1 MMGKYFPFLF
11 SRERK
16 QTTFAFTIH
25 KTTHQTTMQIN
36 TPKTCY
42 NQPMALYT
50 DTTHDHE
57 YTFYRE
63 TTPNKDLYNTLL
75 KEERESPVTTTYTTV
90 RDLAVFT
97 PYRLILEDTQG
108 IGNKKERL
116 TIPYT
121 QILAWATENAGKTGL
136 SGELVIWT
144 RLGTFKINLRK
155 GIDIDRLDR
164 ILSIAIFR

>member
-1 MMGKYFPFLF
+1 
-11 SRERK
+11 
-16 QTTFAFTIH
+16 
-25 KTTHQTTMQIN
+25 MQIN